1 MGMRRNQFL
10 GGIGKCMCFLA
21 VCVMTFSSCY
31 NDDDLKNSISGL
43 EDRMDKLEASL
54 QSVQTDISTLKTL
67 TDALSQNKSIASV
80 LENEDGSYTIKFS
93 DKTEVTIRNGE
104 NGEDA
109 PQITV
114 IKNEEDGVYYWGITS
129 TDGKKTFLKDGE
141 GNMMPV
147 TAAAPKIRINTNTKE
162 WEISTDGGKTWEPTG
177 VYASGEGT
185 GDTSLFS
192 GVSQD
197 DDYAYFTLKDGTIL
211 KLSKSKE
218 LKCEILSGKQ
228 YFANG
233 EEKLISVEMSGIS
246 KYTVTKPDGWK
257 ASLTGKGLTIIA
269 PVAENQYAETGGK
282 VAIMAVASNGQS
294 IISEIPVIIGESPVT
309 ISVEGQTVSTILT
322 NGVEM
327 YYLGVLEMN
336 EYSAEAVAELVNG
349 YAARMYMKTAALDK
363 VPLAE
368 LIGKDPEA
376 GKTYMIWAVPP
387 SEAGSEYLPDDV
399 IASVIKTAATVELKV
414 SDITFEG
421 ATVSAIRKGCD
432 VYYTGILDK
441 PNYSPERV
449 IEDLAYGGGTK
460 QYSDYNGPLEG
471 KVLDFLPKVI
481 PGTTYVLWA
490 IPYKEEKGYKTEELV
505 AVEIPVPALTYDGTA
520 TINISSV
527 VTTVSSISATITP
540 GTGCYKFYYSYMKEQ
555 TLANYA
561 TDKDVISY
569 LIKSGDSSKEAKN
582 FERTSLEPGTKG
594 FIVAVALNEKGQLG
608 SLVKIQADSKEIS
621 YNPSISVDV
630 AIEAGVLSTTLTLA
644 PTGNPVKYRYVHM
657 KLKDFT
663 NSYPYWG
670 NEETVKQALV
680 MNSDVTEIVAAELKN
695 HQLTIEDI
703 EFNTEY
709 VLFMIAIDADGN
721 PASTIAKKEYT
732 SVKPT
737 FVRKDRD
744 ADLWNASVPE
754 VTIDKIEKDKFY
766 TVSYTVKPKSAC
778 KVFYVFA
785 GPADYLT
792 GMYDEQ
798 IRYVMKN
805 GVKQTTT
812 YSGSAYG
819 TLPTNINITWMDEEG
834 RFYEVSKTAVEAPAQ

>member
-1 MGMRRNQFL
+1 M
-10 GGIGKCMCFLA
+10 
-21 VCVMTFSSCY
+21 
-31 NDDDLKNSISGL
+31 
-43 EDRMDKLEASL
+43 
-54 QSVQTDISTLKTL
+54 KTL

-114 IKNEEDGVYYWGITS
+114 IKNEEDGIYYWGITS

-141 GNMMPV
+141 GKMMPV

-162 WEISTDGGKTWEPTG
+162 WEISTDSGKTWESTG

-257 ASLTGKGLTIIA
+257 VSLTGKGLTITA

-282 VAIMAVASNGQS
+282 VAVMAVASNGQS
-294 IISEIPVIIGESPVT
+294 IISEIPVIIGEAPVT
-309 ISVEGQTVSTILT
+309 ISVEGQTVSTTLT
-322 NGVEM
+322 SGIEM
-327 YYLGVLEMN
+327 YYLGVLEIN

-349 YAARMYMKTAALDK
+349 YVARMYMKTEALDK

-399 IASVIKTAATVELKV
+399 IASVIKTAATIELKV

-460 QYSDYNGPLEG
+460 QFSDYTGPLEG
-471 KVLDFLPKVI
+471 KVLDFLPTVI

-505 AVEIPVPALTYDGTA
+505 AVEIAVPALTYDGTA
-520 TINISSV
+520 AINISSV

-582 FERTSLEPGTKG
+582 FERISLDPGTKG

-630 AIEAGVLSTTLTLA
+630 AIEASVLSTTLTLT

-670 NEETVKQALV
+670 NEEAVKQALV

-695 HQLTIEDI
+695 HQLTIEDV

-709 VLFMIAIDADGN
+709 ILFMIAIDADGN

-732 SVKPT
+732 SAKPT

-819 TLPTNINITWMDEEG
+819 TLPTNIM
-834 RFYEVSKTAVEAPAQ
+834 

>member
-1 MGMRRNQFL
+1 
-10 GGIGKCMCFLA
+10 
-21 VCVMTFSSCY
+21 
-31 NDDDLKNSISGL
+31 
-43 EDRMDKLEASL
+43 MDKLEASL

-114 IKNEEDGVYYWGITS
+114 IKNEEDGIYYWGITS

-141 GNMMPV
+141 GKMMPV

-162 WEISTDGGKTWEPTG
+162 WEISTDSGKTWESTG

-257 ASLTGKGLTIIA
+257 VSLTGKGLTITA

-282 VAIMAVASNGQS
+282 VAVMAVASNGQS
-294 IISEIPVIIGESPVT
+294 IISEIPVIIGEAPVT
-309 ISVEGQTVSTILT
+309 ISVEGQTVSTTLT
-322 NGVEM
+322 SGIEM
-327 YYLGVLEMN
+327 YYLGVLEIN

-349 YAARMYMKTAALDK
+349 YVARMYMKTEALDK

-399 IASVIKTAATVELKV
+399 IASVIKTAATIELKV

-460 QYSDYNGPLEG
+460 QFSDYTGPLEG
-471 KVLDFLPKVI
+471 KVLDFLPTVI

-505 AVEIPVPALTYDGTA
+505 AVEIAVPALTYDGTA
-520 TINISSV
+520 AINISSV

-582 FERTSLEPGTKG
+582 FERISLDPGTKG

-630 AIEAGVLSTTLTLA
+630 AIEASVLSTTLTLT

-670 NEETVKQALV
+670 NEEAVKQALV

-695 HQLTIEDI
+695 HQLTIEDV

-709 VLFMIAIDADGN
+709 ILFMIAIDADGN

-732 SVKPT
+732 SAKPT

-819 TLPTNINITWMDEEG
+819 TLPTNINVTWMDEEG
-834 RFYEVSKTAVEAPAQ
+834 RFYEVSKTVVEAPAQ

>member
-1 MGMRRNQFL
+1 MG
-10 GGIGKCMCFLA
+10 KYVCFLA
-21 VCVMTFSSCY
+21 VCVVMLSSCY

-114 IKNEEDGVYYWGITS
+114 IKNEEDGIYYWGITS

-141 GNMMPV
+141 GKMMPV

-162 WEISTDGGKTWEPTG
+162 WEISTDSGKTWESTG

-257 ASLTGKGLTIIA
+257 VSLTGKGLTITA

-282 VAIMAVASNGQS
+282 VAVMAVASNGQS
-294 IISEIPVIIGESPVT
+294 IISEIPVIIGEAPVT
-309 ISVEGQTVSTILT
+309 ISVEGQTVSTTLT
-322 NGVEM
+322 SGIEM
-327 YYLGVLEMN
+327 YYLGVLEIN

-349 YAARMYMKTAALDK
+349 YVARMYMKTEALDK

-460 QYSDYNGPLEG
+460 QFSDYTGPLEG
-471 KVLDFLPKVI
+471 KVLDFLPTVI

-505 AVEIPVPALTYDGTA
+505 AVEIAVPALTYDGTA
-520 TINISSV
+520 AINISSV

-582 FERTSLEPGTKG
+582 FERISLDPGTKG

-630 AIEAGVLSTTLTLA
+630 AIEASVLSTTLTLT

-663 NSYPYWG
+663 NSYSYWG
-670 NEETVKQALV
+670 NEEAVKQALV

-695 HQLTIEDI
+695 HQLTIEDV

-709 VLFMIAIDADGN
+709 ILFMIAIDADGN

-732 SVKPT
+732 SAKPT

-819 TLPTNINITWMDEEG
+819 TLPTNINVTWMDEEG
-834 RFYEVSKTAVEAPAQ
+834 RFYEVSKTVVEAPAQ

>member
-1 MGMRRNQFL
+1 
-10 GGIGKCMCFLA
+10 
-21 VCVMTFSSCY
+21 
-31 NDDDLKNSISGL
+31 
-43 EDRMDKLEASL
+43 
-54 QSVQTDISTLKTL
+54 
-67 TDALSQNKSIASV
+67 

-93 DKTEVTIRNGE
+93 DKTEITIRNGE

-114 IKNEEDGVYYWGITS
+114 IKNEEDGIYYWGITS

-141 GNMMPV
+141 GKMMPV

-162 WEISTDGGKTWEPTG
+162 WEISTDSGKTWESTG

-257 ASLTGKGLTIIA
+257 VSLTGKGLTITA

-282 VAIMAVASNGQS
+282 VAVMAVASNGQS
-294 IISEIPVIIGESPVT
+294 IISEIPVIIGEAPVT
-309 ISVEGQTVSTILT
+309 ISVEGQTVSTTLT
-322 NGVEM
+322 SGIEM
-327 YYLGVLEMN
+327 YYLGVLEIN

-349 YAARMYMKTAALDK
+349 YVARMYMKTEALDK

-460 QYSDYNGPLEG
+460 QFSDYTGPLEG
-471 KVLDFLPKVI
+471 KVLDFLPTVI

-505 AVEIPVPALTYDGTA
+505 AVEIAVPALTYDGTA
-520 TINISSV
+520 AINISSV

-582 FERTSLEPGTKG
+582 FERISLDPGTKG

-630 AIEAGVLSTTLTLA
+630 AIEASVLSTTLTLT

-670 NEETVKQALV
+670 NEEAVKQALV

-695 HQLTIEDI
+695 HQLTIEDV

-709 VLFMIAIDADGN
+709 ILFMIAIDADGN

-732 SVKPT
+732 SAKPT

-819 TLPTNINITWMDEEG
+819 TLPTNINVTWMDEEG
-834 RFYEVSKTAVEAPAQ
+834 RFYEVSKTVVEAPAQ

>member
-1 MGMRRNQFL
+1 MRRNQFL
-10 GGIGKCMCFLA
+10 GGIGKCMCFLV

-109 PQITV
+109 PKITV
-114 IKNEEDGVYYWGITS
+114 IKNEEDGIYYWGITS

-141 GNMMPV
+141 GKMMPV

-162 WEISTDGGKTWEPTG
+162 WEISTDSGKTWESTG

-257 ASLTGKGLTIIA
+257 VSLTGKGLTITA

-282 VAIMAVASNGQS
+282 VAVMAVASNGQS
-294 IISEIPVIIGESPVT
+294 IISEIPVIIGEAPVT
-309 ISVEGQTVSTILT
+309 ISVEGQTVSTTLT
-322 NGVEM
+322 SGIEM
-327 YYLGVLEMN
+327 YYLGVLEIN

-349 YAARMYMKTAALDK
+349 YVARMYMKTEALDK

-460 QYSDYNGPLEG
+460 QFSDYTGPLEG
-471 KVLDFLPKVI
+471 KVLDFLPTVI

-505 AVEIPVPALTYDGTA
+505 AVEIAVPALTYDGTA
-520 TINISSV
+520 AINISSV

-582 FERTSLEPGTKG
+582 FERISLDPGTKG

-630 AIEAGVLSTTLTLA
+630 AIEASVLSTTLTLT

-670 NEETVKQALV
+670 NEEAVKQALV

-695 HQLTIEDI
+695 HQLTIEDV

-709 VLFMIAIDADGN
+709 ILFMIAIDADGN

-732 SVKPT
+732 SAKPT

-812 YSGSAYG
+812 YSGSVYG
-819 TLPTNINITWMDEEG
+819 TLPTNINVTWMDEEG
-834 RFYEVSKTAVEAPAQ
+834 RFYEVSKTVVEAPAQ